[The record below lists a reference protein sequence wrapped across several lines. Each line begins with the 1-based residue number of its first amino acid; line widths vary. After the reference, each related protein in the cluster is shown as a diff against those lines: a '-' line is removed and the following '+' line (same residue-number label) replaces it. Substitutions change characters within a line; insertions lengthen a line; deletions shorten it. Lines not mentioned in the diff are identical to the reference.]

1 MPDGR
6 WRFGGVFGGIPAPIP
21 YILRKGIPGMENP
34 NRGVAL
40 KEREVQLTQEQFPL
54 LQSYG
59 QAAPKPIAFFLK
71 QLYSVVSYRRPMTVK
86 EYLPYRDAFGRE
98 SVYYICPHCDVTLE
112 REYQAYCDRCGQRLD
127 WKSISRTT
135 QRKSTI

>member
-1 MPDGR
+1 MDDGGLEVFWRDTRPDS
-6 WRFGGVFGGIPAPIP
+6 VHPAERN
-21 YILRKGIPGMENP
+21 LRMEKP

-59 QAAPKPIAFFLK
+59 RAVPKPIAFFLK
-71 QLYSVVSYRRPMTVK
+71 QLYSVVSYRRPMTVS
-86 EYLPYRDAFGRE
+86 EYVAYRDAFGRE

-112 REYQAYCDRCGQRLD
+112 REYQAYCDRCGQRLG
-127 WKSISRTT
+127 WKFINRTK
-135 QRKSTI
+135 QRIRNT